1 MKSTSTLKALCQPS
15 LKPGQLS
22 IHPNDGFDLGM
33 MTTGYDV
40 ELDGQGPAQIRLLN
54 ECPKDCLEL
63 CPSLFEKLG
72 RPSMAV
78 VKYDGTRLYIERK

>member
-1 MKSTSTLKALCQPS
+1 MKSTSTLRALRQPT

-40 ELDGQGPAQIRLLN
+40 ELEDGGPAHVRLLN
-54 ECPKDCLEL
+54 DCPKGCVEL
-63 CPSLFEKLG
+63 CPALFERLG
-72 RPSMAV
+72 KPAHAV
-78 VKYDGTRLYIERK
+78 VKYDGSRLIIEPR